1 MKNLFRMV
9 GGVLLF
15 LRHFFLTF
23 EGLNYLDMIIM
34 FCLLSVA
41 ESFLFFLEF
50 HYNAKNAVAT
60 LILAVFLVFL
70 DGWAAS
76 FS

>member
-1 MKNLFRMV
+1 
-9 GGVLLF
+9 
-15 LRHFFLTF
+15 
-23 EGLNYLDMIIM
+23 M

-70 DGWAAS
+70 YGWAAS

>member
-1 MKNLFRMV
+1 
-9 GGVLLF
+9 
-15 LRHFFLTF
+15 
-23 EGLNYLDMIIM
+23 M

-41 ESFLFFLEF
+41 ESFLFFFLEF